1 MRRHLHSRRAL
12 TRRLPSPRRSPSSGT
27 GSRSRR
33 RGLLIRMLAG
43 FCVMGV
49 LLVLL
54 DIRMRPLIQDFGENG
69 AKMSAMRALNDA
81 VERTLA
87 QAGLSYEQLVRVDKD
102 GEGNV
107 QSMEADVMKVNQL
120 KAAINTAVM
129 DEMENYEKIR
139 VEIPFGNLLGGNY
152 FTGRGPYIP
161 ITVKLSGVVLSD
173 LASRF
178 ESAGVNQTSHQISLN
193 VTMHVYAAL
202 PGMRTG
208 FDITTNFLVA
218 ETVLVG
224 EVPQTFLQMSGT
236 QAADLRKIFGAGASS

>member
-1 MRRHLHSRRAL
+1 MRRHIHSRRML
-12 TRRLPSPRRSPSSGT
+12 PRLLAPRRHTPPAAY
-27 GSRSRR
+27 RR
-33 RGLLIRMLAG
+33 HRGILRRMLAG
-43 FCVMGV
+43 LVIGGI
-49 LLVLL
+49 LLVAL

-69 AKMSAMRALNDA
+69 AKISAMRALNDA
-81 VERTLA
+81 VERC
-87 QAGLSYEQLVRVDKD
+87 LSEEEFTYEELVRVGKD
-102 GEGNV
+102 SEGNI

-129 DEMENYEKIR
+129 DEMEKYETIR

-161 ITVKLSGVVLSD
+161 IQVKLSGVVLSD
-173 LASRF
+173 FTSRF
-178 ESAGVNQTSHQISLN
+178 ESAGVNQTSHQIGLN

-208 FDITTNFLVA
+208 FDVATNFLIA

-224 EVPQTFLQMSGT
+224 QVPQTFLQMSGE
-236 QAADLRKIFGAGASS
+236 QAGDLGKIFAMNASA